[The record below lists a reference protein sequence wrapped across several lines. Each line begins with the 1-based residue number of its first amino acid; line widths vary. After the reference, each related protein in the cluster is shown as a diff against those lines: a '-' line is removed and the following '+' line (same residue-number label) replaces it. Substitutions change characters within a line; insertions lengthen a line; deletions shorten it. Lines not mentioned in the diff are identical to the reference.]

1 VWGWTRQPE
10 ARGRAMTTVFDMTA
24 IDPNEPIP
32 DGMVWNIRYR
42 DGRAKA
48 PPVRVTDEEI
58 WDRLAFLCRNL
69 CNSARKPPVPYL
81 HRSSAP

>member
-1 VWGWTRQPE
+1 LPVISCKFSIAGVGGWNRQPE

-32 DGMVWNIRYR
+32 DGMVWNMRYR

-48 PPVRVTDEEI
+48 PPVRVTDEDN
-58 WDRLAFLCRNL
+58 WDRLAFFM
-69 CNSARKPPVPYL
+69 SDPV
-81 HRSSAP
+81 RFGS